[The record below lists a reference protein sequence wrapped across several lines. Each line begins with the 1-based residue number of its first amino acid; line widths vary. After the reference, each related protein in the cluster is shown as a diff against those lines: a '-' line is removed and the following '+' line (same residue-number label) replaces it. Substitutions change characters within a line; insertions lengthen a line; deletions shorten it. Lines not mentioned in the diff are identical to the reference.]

1 MNRRDFVSQS
11 ALGAVALATDCASLG
26 RPPNVVVC
34 FTDQLRPFEIGCYGN
49 PVVRTPHTDRL
60 AAEGCRFEV
69 GVSNS
74 PVCSP
79 ARATLLSGQYARTS
93 TGSIRNV
100 GSIGTT
106 RTRLPDPTLPEILAQ
121 SGYTT
126 GHVGKWHVHVDPFL
140 LGFDYAYYPVEIPH
154 RYYGRSMREA
164 TREPGKLSTE
174 IGEEAVVET
183 FMPYAAARKVREYIS
198 RNREGP
204 FFLNYSVS
212 LPHMPIGPGNLP
224 PEYVDMYRKED
235 VLLRDNVFGPDGG
248 LHRDEWWFKVYTKWD
263 YFWRTRGGAPDA
275 PGDTLPDGFDLRD
288 LTAYYYG
295 AVTCTDD
302 LIGDLLD
309 ALDEN
314 GVADN
319 TIVVLSAD
327 HGELL
332 GNHGAYNKDRLY
344 EEAIR
349 VPMVYRY
356 PNGFGPGETSAQVAS
371 NVDIAPTVLDAC
383 GLAVPAHMQGQ
394 SLLPVIRGE
403 RSSLDRDY
411 CFVEAAGYQGVSYAM
426 PYSMMGIRSPSH
438 KYGIEV
444 DEDDRTVR
452 NDQAVFH
459 DLRSD
464 PYELDNLAR
473 SDEQAEI
480 GDRLRG
486 TLLEWHRSTPWL
498 DVSDELPHL

>member
-1 MNRRDFVSQS
+1 M
-11 ALGAVALATDCASLG
+11 
-26 RPPNVVVC
+26 
-34 FTDQLRPFEIGCYGN
+34 
-49 PVVRTPHTDRL
+49 RTPHIDRL
-60 AAEGCRFEV
+60 SGEGFRFEV
-69 GVSNS
+69 GITNS

-79 ARATLLSGQYARTS
+79 ARATLLSGQYARTC

-100 GSIGTT
+100 GSIGEG
-106 RTRLPDPTLPEILAQ
+106 RTRLPDRTLPEVLVDA
-121 SGYTT
+121 GYSA
-126 GHVGKWHVHVDPFL
+126 GHIGKWHVHVDPFL

-154 RYYGRSMREA
+154 RYYGRAMREA
-164 TREPGKLSTE
+164 SREHGKLSTAT
-174 IGEEAVVET
+174 GEDAVVEE
-183 FMPYAAARKVREYIS
+183 FMPHAASRKMREYI
-198 RNREGP
+198 RKNRDRP
-204 FFLNYSVS
+204 FFLNYFVS

-224 PEYVDMYRKED
+224 DKYVDMYTKED
-235 VLLRDNVFGPDGG
+235 VLLRDNVFDSDGR

-302 LIGDLLD
+302 LIGDLMD
-309 ALDEN
+309 ALDQN

-332 GNHGAYNKDRLY
+332 GNHGTYNKDRLY

-349 VPMVYRY
+349 VPMIYRY
-356 PNGFGPGETSAQVAS
+356 PNGFRPAETSAQVAS

-383 GLAVPAHMQGQ
+383 GLAVPDHMQGQ
-394 SLLPVIRGE
+394 SLLPVMRGE
-403 RSSLDRDY
+403 RASLDRDY
-411 CFVEAAGYQGVSYAM
+411 SFVEAAGYPGVSYAM
-426 PYSMMGIRSPSH
+426 PYSMMGIRTPSH

-444 DEDDRTVR
+444 EEDDRALR
-452 NDQAVFH
+452 NDSAVFH

-464 PYELDNLAR
+464 PYELDNLAGR
-473 SDEQAEI
+473 DVQPEI
-480 GDRLRG
+480 ASRMRD
-486 TLLEWHRSTPWL
+486 TLLDWHRSTPWL